1 MISLFCSAQLY
12 CASPS
17 IEILT
22 YYNFL
27 WRTDFFDFEDLLAS
41 VATCFKYAKDLF
53 QHTFREVLYKTSLTT
68 FCFLSGYRFA
78 LALAT

>member
-27 WRTDFFDFEDLLAS
+27 WRTDFFDLEDLLAL
-41 VATCFKYAKDLF
+41 VATCFK
-53 QHTFREVLYKTSLTT
+53 
-68 FCFLSGYRFA
+68 
-78 LALAT
+78 